1 MLFCFGFQC
10 VILLKQYKMAN
21 IQFKK
26 VIESNKKRLQ
36 LLHKKFLN
44 KTISTLIAD
53 TEKQKAILK
62 KQLNW

>member
-1 MLFCFGFQC
+1 
-10 VILLKQYKMAN
+10 MAN
-21 IQFKK
+21 IQSKK